1 MKPLS
6 PDTPP
11 EIERLWIAGLRQKG
25 PVWRLR
31 RLVSL
36 THLCWRAASEAYQRA
51 RPCTSDREQE
61 LWLLQERYGSDLV
74 RRVEALVARKASMA
88 VNGELWE
95 ALLPVVD
102 VLEKLGVPY
111 GVGGSVASSVV
122 GVVRATLDVDLVADL
137 RLEHAE
143 PLAGALSQDYYVD
156 VDMITEAIRRRVSF
170 NVIHLATMF
179 KIDVFVMEDTA
190 FARQNM
196 ARRIALELPDLG
208 RTLYF
213 TSPEDIVLH
222 KLLWYAIG
230 GGVSDRQWYDLQ
242 GVLRLQAERLD
253 LTYMRRWAEQLGI
266 RDLLQ
271 QALAEAGL
279 AGTSGED
286 TEQPGQETDT

>member
-6 PDTPP
+6 PDTPL

-36 THLCWRAASEAYQRA
+36 TNLCWHAASEAYQRA
-51 RPCTSDREQE
+51 WPYASDRERDR
-61 LWLLQERYGSDLV
+61 WLLQERYGSDLV
-74 RRVEALVARKASMA
+74 RRVEALVARKASMS
-88 VNGELWE
+88 VNRELWD

-102 VLEKLGVPY
+102 ALETLGVPY
-111 GVGGSVASSVV
+111 SVGGSVASSFA
-122 GVVRATLDVDLVADL
+122 GVARATLDVDLVANL
-137 RLEHAE
+137 HLGHAE
-143 PLAGALSQDYYVD
+143 PLARVLSPDYYAD
-156 VDMITEAIRRRVSF
+156 VEMIVNAIRRRGSF
-170 NVIHLATMF
+170 NVIHLATLF

-190 FARQNM
+190 FARENM
-196 ARRIALELPDLG
+196 ARRIALELPDVG

-222 KLLWYAIG
+222 KLLWYAMG
-230 GGVSDRQWYDLQ
+230 SGVSDRQWYDLQ

-253 LTYMRRWAEQLGI
+253 LAYMRRWADQLGI
-266 RDLLQ
+266 MDLLQ

-279 AGTSGED
+279 AATNGNG
-286 TEQPGQETDT
+286 TEQSGQKTDT